1 MKLAAVLLFAFGCLI
16 AALAAFLP
24 ATLVDRRLAAAS
36 NNKLRLANASGTLW
50 NGRGNITDAGG
61 TWRVPVGWSIS
72 TQAVARGIHEVVLR
86 PIDSAPSPEGT
97 VVVVEDGVALR
108 NLVLDVPA
116 AALQSAMPTKGL
128 LVTGGTLA
136 ISSSAFA
143 WNAAGGSGTLGAQWR
158 NARLV
163 VADTLADL
171 GVVDLAVTPQG
182 AGLSGLITN
191 TGGDVR
197 IQGTVTLA
205 SATINLDATVTPLPA
220 TPAPIVRALA
230 ALGTP
235 DAAGSVR
242 VTWRGSL
249 R

>member
-36 NNKLRLANASGTLW
+36 NGKLRLADASGTLW
-50 NGRGNITDAGG
+50 NGRGSITDAGG
-61 TWRVPVGWSIS
+61 TWRVPIGWSIS
-72 TQAVARGIHEVVLR
+72 KRSVARGIHEVNLR
-86 PIDSAPSPEGT
+86 PIDGAPAPEGA
-97 VVVVEDGVALR
+97 VVVVGDGIALR
-108 NLVLDVPA
+108 SVVLDVPA
-116 AALQSAMPTKGL
+116 AALQSAMPAKGL
-128 LVTGGTLA
+128 AVMGGTIT
-136 ISSSAFA
+136 ISSPAFA
-143 WNAAGGSGTLGAQWR
+143 WNGAGGSGTLGARWR

-171 GVVDLAVTPQG
+171 GVIDLAVTAQG
-182 AGLSGLITN
+182 AGLNGRITN

-197 IQGTVTLA
+197 IDGTLIL
-205 SATINLDATVTPLPA
+205 SSGTINVDATVTPLPA
-220 TPAPIVRALA
+220 TPPSIARALS

-235 DAAGSVR
+235 DATGSVR
-242 VTWRGSL
+242 IAWRGSL

>member
-1 MKLAAVLLFAFGCLI
+1 M
-16 AALAAFLP
+16 P
-24 ATLVDRRLAAAS
+24 A
-36 NNKLRLANASGTLW
+36 
-50 NGRGNITDAGG
+50 
-61 TWRVPVGWSIS
+61 
-72 TQAVARGIHEVVLR
+72 
-86 PIDSAPSPEGT
+86 
-97 VVVVEDGVALR
+97 
-108 NLVLDVPA
+108 
-116 AALQSAMPTKGL
+116 KGL
-128 LVTGGTLA
+128 AVTGGTLA
-136 ISSSAFA
+136 IFSPAFA